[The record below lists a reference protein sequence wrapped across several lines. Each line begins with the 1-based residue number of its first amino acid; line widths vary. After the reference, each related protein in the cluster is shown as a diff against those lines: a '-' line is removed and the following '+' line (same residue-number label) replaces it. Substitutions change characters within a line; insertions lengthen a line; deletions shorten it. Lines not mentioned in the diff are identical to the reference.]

1 MKDTKIISVK
11 DYIKALPVDLRKG
24 FEELRELIT
33 KNAPDAEEGMSYGMP
48 CLRYYGMLVY
58 FACHTHHYA
67 LYPMANAIV
76 VFEEKLKAFE
86 TSKGTVKFPH
96 GKAFPKKLIADIV
109 KFRIKENTE
118 KFELKKKKK

>member
-1 MKDTKIISVK
+1 MKDTKITSVK
-11 DYIKALPVDLRKG
+11 DYIKALPAELRTG

-33 KNAPDAEEGMSYGMP
+33 KNASDAEEGMSYGMP
-48 CLRYYGMLVY
+48 CLKYHGMLVY

-76 VFEEKLKAFE
+76 QFKDRLTSFE

-96 GKAFPKKLIADIV
+96 GKPLPKKLITDIV
-109 KFRIKENTE
+109 KFRIKENKE
-118 KFELKKKKK
+118 KFDLKKKKK

>member
-1 MKDTKIISVK
+1 MKDTNIKSVTEYLEAIPTEMRN
-11 DYIKALPVDLRKG
+11 DFEDLRM
-24 FEELRELIT
+24 LIL
-33 KNAPDAEEGMSYGMP
+33 KHAPDAEEGMSYGMP
-48 CLRYYGMLVY
+48 CLKYHGMLVY

-76 VFEEKLKAFE
+76 QFKDRLSSFE

-96 GKAFPKKLIADIV
+96 GKPFPKKLISDIV
-109 KFRIKENTE
+109 KFRVKENKE